1 MEELSKANCLFTLDL
16 FRKLIESNQDG
27 NIFFSPFSISVAL
40 AMVHLGAK
48 NNTASQMAKTLH
60 FDQVQNVHSRFQE
73 MQSEINRAD
82 AAYLLKVANRLY
94 GEKTYSF
101 LDEFFTSSMKFYGAK
116 MSAVDFRT
124 AANEIRQEINK
135 WVEAETANKIKDLL
149 AEGSV
154 DSDTRLVLVNAISFK
169 GTWAETFDEQDTRE
183 MPFKLNKNETK
194 PVKMMYQMK
203 EFFISHVQEF
213 KLQVLELPYVG
224 NDLSMIILLPDDI
237 MDDSTGLKQL
247 EQELTLEKLQEWT
260 HPNHMRKLDVHV
272 RLPKF
277 KLEGDY
283 ELNSPLSSLGMGDV
297 FDSTRANL
305 SGMSA
310 TRDLYVSKVAHKSF
324 VEVNEEGTEAAAAT
338 AVMVVLCARMDEEFF
353 TADHPFLFFIRH
365 NKTKSILFFGR
376 YSSP

>member
-27 NIFFSPFSISVAL
+27 NIFFSPFSISAAL

-82 AAYLLKVANRLY
+82 APYLLKMANRLY

-101 LDEFFTSSMKFYGAK
+101 LEEFLTSSMKFYGAK

-124 AANEIRQEINK
+124 AANGIRQEINK
-135 WVEAETANKIKDLL
+135 WVETETASKIKDLL

-154 DSDTRLVLVNAISFK
+154 HSDTRLVLVNAIYFK
-169 GTWAETFDEQDTRE
+169 GTWAKTFDEKKTRE

-194 PVKMMYQMK
+194 LVKMMYLK
-203 EFFISHVQEF
+203 KKFFISHVQEF

-272 RLPKF
+272 HLPKF

-297 FDSTRANL
+297 FDSTMADL

-338 AVMVVLCARMDEEFF
+338 AVMFTSCALMDEEYF
-353 TADHPFLFFIRH
+353 TADHAFLFFIRH

>member
-101 LDEFFTSSMKFYGAK
+101 LEEFFTSSMKFYGAK
-116 MSAVDFRT
+116 MSAVDFQT
-124 AANEIRQEINK
+124 AANGIRQEINK
-135 WVEAETANKIKDLL
+135 WVEIETANKIKDLL

-154 DSDTRLVLVNAISFK
+154 DSDTRLVLVNAIYFK
-169 GTWAETFDEQDTRE
+169 GTWAKTFDEKKTRE
-183 MPFKLNKNETK
+183 MPFRLNKNETK
-194 PVKMMYQMK
+194 PVKMMYLK
-203 EFFISHVQEF
+203 KKFFMSRVQDF

-260 HPNHMRKLDVHV
+260 DPNHMRKLEVNV

-283 ELNSPLSSLGMGDV
+283 ELNSPLSSLGMRDV
-297 FDSTRANL
+297 FDSTMADL

-338 AVMVVLCARMDEEFF
+338 AVMVTMCARKKEEYF

>member
-16 FRKLIESNQDG
+16 FRKLIENNQDG

-40 AMVHLGAK
+40 AMVYLGAK

-60 FDQVQNVHSRFQE
+60 FDQVQNVHSGFQE

-101 LDEFFTSSMKFYGAK
+101 LEEFLTSSMKFYGAK

-154 DSDTRLVLVNAISFK
+154 DSDTRLVLVNAIYFK
-169 GTWAETFDEQDTRE
+169 GTWAKTFDEQDTRE

-277 KLEGDY
+277 KLEGEY

-297 FDSTRANL
+297 FDSTRADL

-338 AVMVVLCARMDEEFF
+338 AMMVGSCALMDEEFF

-365 NKTKSILFFGR
+365 KKTKNILFFGR

>member
-40 AMVHLGAK
+40 AVVYLGAK

-60 FDQVQNVHSRFQE
+60 FDQVQNVHSGFQE

-82 AAYLLKVANRLY
+82 VAYLLKVANRLY
-94 GEKTYSF
+94 GEKTYSYLEEF
-101 LDEFFTSSMKFYGAK
+101 LTSSMKFYGAK

-154 DSDTRLVLVNAISFK
+154 DSDTRLVLVNAIYFK
-169 GTWAETFDEQDTRE
+169 GTWAEIFDEQDTRE

-213 KLQVLELPYVG
+213 KLHVLELPYVG

-272 RLPKF
+272 LLPKF
-277 KLEGDY
+277 KLEGEY

-297 FDSTRANL
+297 FDSTRADL

-338 AVMVVLCARMDEEFF
+338 AMMLGSCALMDEEFF

-365 NKTKSILFFGR
+365 KKTKNILFFGR

>member
-16 FRKLIESNQDG
+16 FRKLIENNQDG

-40 AMVHLGAK
+40 AMVYLGAK

-60 FDQVQNVHSRFQE
+60 FDQVQNVHSGFQE

-101 LDEFFTSSMKFYGAK
+101 LEEFLTSSMKFYGAK

-154 DSDTRLVLVNAISFK
+154 DSDTRLVLVNAIYFK
-169 GTWAETFDEQDTRE
+169 GTWAKTFDEQDTRE

-277 KLEGDY
+277 KLE
-283 ELNSPLSSLGMGDV
+283 E
-297 FDSTRANL
+297 T
-305 SGMSA
+305 
-310 TRDLYVSKVAHKSF
+310 
-324 VEVNEEGTEAAAAT
+324 EEQTPIKRVIGIRT
-338 AVMVVLCARMDEEFF
+338 ASVKTQMKGVDNDEERICP
-353 TADHPFLFFIRH
+353 TMTYSRMRSNSLVRPEI
-365 NKTKSILFFGR
+365 SILSQTRPDKARDKQG
-376 YSSP
+376 